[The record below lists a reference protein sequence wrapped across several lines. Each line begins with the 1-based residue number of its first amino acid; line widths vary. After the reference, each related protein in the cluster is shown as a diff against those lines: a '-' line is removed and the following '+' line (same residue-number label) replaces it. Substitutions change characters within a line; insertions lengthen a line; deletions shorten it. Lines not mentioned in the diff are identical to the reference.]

1 MGIRM
6 ESKKSVECGTVIKSL
21 EQLCAPVF
29 AENWD
34 NVGLLAG
41 RRDKEVGK
49 ICIALD
55 ATDAVVEE
63 AVRKGADMLLTHHP
77 LIFSSMK
84 KINTDDFIGRRLVKL
99 IGNDISYY
107 AMHTNF
113 DVMGM
118 ADAAADEIRLK
129 ERQVLSITYE
139 DEIAK
144 EGIGRYGKLPQVMT
158 LEECASYVKD
168 VFHLESVKVYGERD
182 MAVECAAVSPG
193 SGKSMIRPAV
203 EAGAEV
209 LITGDID
216 HHEGLDA
223 VAQGLAIIDAG
234 HYGLEK
240 IFVPYMIE
248 YIEREF
254 PQIAVFAAR
263 EGNPFWSLV

>member
-41 RRDKEVGK
+41 RRDKEVEK

-107 AMHTNF
+107 
-113 DVMGM
+113 
-118 ADAAADEIRLK
+118 E
-129 ERQVLSITYE
+129 
-139 DEIAK
+139 
-144 EGIGRYGKLPQVMT
+144 
-158 LEECASYVKD
+158 
-168 VFHLESVKVYGERD
+168 
-182 MAVECAAVSPG
+182 
-193 SGKSMIRPAV
+193 
-203 EAGAEV
+203 
-209 LITGDID
+209 
-216 HHEGLDA
+216 
-223 VAQGLAIIDAG
+223 
-234 HYGLEK
+234 
-240 IFVPYMIE
+240 
-248 YIEREF
+248 
-254 PQIAVFAAR
+254 
-263 EGNPFWSLV
+263 

>member
-84 KINTDDFIGRRLVKL
+84 KINTDDFIGKTGVAGVTGKAS
-99 IGNDISYY
+99 GE
-107 AMHTNF
+107 
-113 DVMGM
+113 
-118 ADAAADEIRLK
+118 ADRK
-129 ERQVLSITYE
+129 
-139 DEIAK
+139 
-144 EGIGRYGKLPQVMT
+144 RYQL
-158 LEECASYVKD
+158 LC
-168 VFHLESVKVYGERD
+168 
-182 MAVECAAVSPG
+182 
-193 SGKSMIRPAV
+193 
-203 EAGAEV
+203 
-209 LITGDID
+209 
-216 HHEGLDA
+216 DA
-223 VAQGLAIIDAG
+223 
-234 HYGLEK
+234 YK
-240 IFVPYMIE
+240 F
-248 YIEREF
+248 
-254 PQIAVFAAR
+254 
-263 EGNPFWSLV
+263 

>member
-1 MGIRM
+1 M
-6 ESKKSVECGTVIKSL
+6 ESEKSVKCSTVIDSL
-21 EQLCAPVF
+21 EQLCAPAF
-29 AENWD
+29 AESWD

-63 AVRKGADMLLTHHP
+63 AVRKGSDMLLTHHP

-84 KINTDDFIGRRLVKL
+84 RVNTDDFIGRRLVRL
-99 IGNDISYY
+99 IQNDISYY

-129 ERQVLSITYE
+129 DRHVLSITYE
-139 DEIAK
+139 DEISK
-144 EGIGRYGKLPQVMT
+144 EGIGRYGRLPQVMT
-158 LEECASYVKD
+158 LEECASYVKE
-168 VFHLESVKVYGERD
+168 VFHLESVKIYGERD
-182 MAVECAAVSPG
+182 TAIEWAAVSPG

-203 EAGAEV
+203 EAGAEA
-209 LITGDID
+209 LITGDIE

-240 IFVPYMIE
+240 IFVPYMME
-248 YIEREF
+248 YLQREF
-254 PQIAVFAAR
+254 PQIAVFSAR
-263 EGNPFWSLV
+263 EKNPFWVMV

>member
-1 MGIRM
+1 M
-6 ESKKSVECGTVIKSL
+6 EKGKGVECSVIIESL

-29 AENWD
+29 AESWD

-55 ATDAVVEE
+55 ATDGVIEE
-63 AVRKGADMLLTHHP
+63 AAGNGADMLLTHHP

-84 KINTDDFIGRRLVKL
+84 KVNTDDFIGRRLVKL
-99 IGNDISYY
+99 IRNDISYY

-129 ERQVLSITYE
+129 DRHVLSITYE

-144 EGIGRYGKLPQVMT
+144 EGIGRYGRLPQIMT
-158 LEECASYVKD
+158 LEECASYIKEI
-168 VFHLESVKVYGERD
+168 FHLESVKIYGERD
-182 MAVECAAVSPG
+182 TAVECAAVSPG
-193 SGKSMIRPAV
+193 SGKSMIRPAI

-209 LITGDID
+209 LITGDIE

-223 VAQGLAIIDAG
+223 MAQGLSIIDAG

-240 IFVPYMIE
+240 IFVPYMME
-248 YIEREF
+248 YIQREF
-254 PQIAVFAAR
+254 PQITLFAAR
-263 EGNPFWSLV
+263 EKNPFWLI